1 MKAFLIAVIF
11 SWPILVCAQNLGYV
25 KHIVDTLASPYMAG
39 RGYVD
44 NGLDK
49 AAHYIVHQFD
59 SLGIDSLPAGRYQ
72 SFVHSVNTFPEQ
84 PVLVIDGHSATPG
97 VDFLVNAHSPNWSGE
112 HAAMQVDTTYI
123 DRPEDVILTGGAVY
137 VVHPVSPANR
147 DGASARAELI
157 RYISQYAPVID
168 PVQKLTWSV
177 GASTAEHPVIEVD
190 QSLVNWR
197 DASSISLEIES
208 ELIPEFESK
217 NIFGLIPATAP
228 TDEYLVF
235 TAHYD
240 HLGKMGEAIFRGA
253 NDNASGVATLLDLGR
268 HFAENPINK
277 NILLIAFAGEEAG
290 LVGSKYFVDHPLI
303 PLESIDFLINL
314 DLIGNGE
321 EGITVVNG
329 KLFED
334 EFHQLAQINTEH
346 NLLEK
351 IRIRGAAANSDHY
364 WFTKH
369 GVPAFFIYTL
379 GPRKAYHDVHDVP
392 ETLEFLGYE
401 GLFNLILHFV
411 DTR

>member
-1 MKAFLIAVIF
+1 MKNLLVAVFF
-11 SWPILVCAQNLGYV
+11 SWPILAGAQNLGYV
-25 KHIVDTLASPYMAG
+25 KAVVDTLASPYLAG

-44 NGLDK
+44 DGLK
-49 AAHYIVHQFD
+49 NAAKYIAHQFD
-59 SLGIDSLPAGRYQ
+59 SLGIDSLRAGRFQ
-72 SFVHSVNTFPEQ
+72 TFTHSVNTFPKQ
-84 PVLVIDGHSATPG
+84 PVLGIDGQSATPG
-97 VDFLVNAHSPNWSGE
+97 IDFLVNAHSPSASGKYTVF
-112 HAAMQVDTTYI
+112 QIDTTFI
-123 DRPEDVILTGGAVY
+123 DRPEDVILTGGVVY

-157 RYISQYAPVID
+157 RYLTQYAPVID

-177 GASTAEHPVIEVD
+177 GASTAKHPVIEVD

-197 DASSISLEIES
+197 EATTISLDIET
-208 ELIPEFESK
+208 ELIPAFESK
-217 NIFGLIPATAP
+217 NIFGLIPAHTP
-228 TDEYLVF
+228 SNEFLVF

-240 HLGKMGEAIFRGA
+240 HLGKMGDAVFPGA
-253 NDNASGVATLLDLGR
+253 NDNASGVAALLDFGR
-268 HFAENPINK
+268 HFVQHPIDK

-290 LVGSKYFVDHPLI
+290 LVGSKHFVDHPLI
-303 PLESIDFLINL
+303 PLESINFLINL

-329 KLFED
+329 KLFEE

-364 WFTKH
+364 WFTKQ

-379 GPRKAYHDVHDVP
+379 GPRKAYHDVYDVP
-392 ETLEFLGYE
+392 ETLNFLGYE